1 MKIDYLP
8 RALTALEDAPP
19 EARKA
24 FFKQVQFLSQ
34 SLNHPSL
41 RAKKYDES
49 ENIWQAR
56 VNRQWRFYFNI
67 VGDTCIIRDIIPH
80 PK

>member
-8 RALTALEDAPP
+8 RALAGLEEAPAP
-19 EARKA
+19 VRKA
-24 FFKQVQFLSQ
+24 LFKQVQFLAQ
-34 SLNHPSL
+34 NLRHPSL

-49 ENIWQAR
+49 RDIWQAR
-56 VNRQWRFYFNI
+56 VNQDWRFYFNI
-67 VGDTCIIRDIIPH
+67 VGDTYIIRDVIPH